1 MHFKYFTFW
10 QATEVSAERRK
21 GHHRNHQHHHR
32 RNSTPRPHWRVQGDD
47 EMAVHRRRQDNKYN
61 YEVYEEQNVDQ
72 IYADN
77 QLQKGTIRFKWTEG
91 WKGWLQI

>member
-1 MHFKYFTFW
+1 MKNKYNALFFKYFTFW

-47 EMAVHRRRQDNKYN
+47 EMATHRRRQDNKYN

-77 QLQKGTIRFKWTEG
+77 QLQKGNKI
-91 WKGWLQI
+91 